1 MKLIHVNSKTI
12 AYWIIQIVFW
22 SFLSGVMAFSYWA
35 GSNELQLKAWQVVLD
50 FSVVILLSIFFT
62 HQLKRLLNKCI
73 QFDAIRL
80 KHLFISLGFLLTT
93 TVLFYL
99 VYEVYIELI
108 YTYVYNRTDVLEHP
122 SQGLKNNMIFILNYF
137 IYFTIWTVFYV
148 AIKGLMEL
156 NNSREIRLKL
166 ESNLKESQLNTLKGQ
181 INPHFMFNSLNNIR
195 GLMLEDVPR
204 ARNMLTSLSET
215 LRYSLTKS
223 NVDAIALEDELDMV
237 RNFIAISKIQL
248 EDRLIFKE
256 DIDKASL
263 TKLIP
268 PMIIQ
273 MLIENAIKHGI
284 SSLKE
289 GGLIVLSTLI
299 KDSQLQI
306 KVTNTG
312 AIRTGHKSTQLG
324 LENIK
329 QRLALLYGEK
339 ATFNLQE
346 KEHKVI
352 ASINIPIV

>member
-1 MKLIHVNSKTI
+1 
-12 AYWIIQIVFW
+12 
-22 SFLSGVMAFSYWA
+22 
-35 GSNELQLKAWQVVLD
+35 
-50 FSVVILLSIFFT
+50 
-62 HQLKRLLNKCI
+62 
-73 QFDAIRL
+73 
-80 KHLFISLGFLLTT
+80 
-93 TVLFYL
+93 
-99 VYEVYIELI
+99 
-108 YTYVYNRTDVLEHP
+108 
-122 SQGLKNNMIFILNYF
+122 
-137 IYFTIWTVFYV
+137 
-148 AIKGLMEL
+148 
-156 NNSREIRLKL
+156 
-166 ESNLKESQLNTLKGQ
+166 
-181 INPHFMFNSLNNIR
+181 
-195 GLMLEDVPR
+195 MLEDVPR

-312 AIRTGHKSTQLG
+312 TIRTGHKSTQLG

-346 KEHKVI
+346 IEHKVI